1 MMQGDAKTILYAAMY
16 TDGQYTGAISFVSC
30 KEKREWTKEER
41 SQLGELTKIVSAH
54 LARNLAV
61 NASHLRL
68 TVQPGFDPVTGLI
81 SFTRFKEETERLI
94 LGGYG
99 ASYGMAYIDFE
110 DFKHFNR
117 KFGYSAG
124 DELLKNYCGFMTGG
138 LAGKLE
144 VHFSRVV
151 ADQFVLFLPCPK
163 PEETAKW
170 LEERMSGLPR
180 SSMAVCGGSAFG
192 SAPDFIRFLQTVSA
206 LPLPSTRPISPER
219 SFRRLVRR

>member
-1 MMQGDAKTILYAAMY
+1 MTLFHGYDSHGTIVLHEDGMEAYSRPAVRLLMQGDAKTILYAAMY

-30 KEKREWTKEER
+30 KETREWTKEER

-124 DELLKNYCGFMTGG
+124 DELLKNYCGFMTGR

-144 VHFSRVV
+144 VHFSGR
-151 ADQFVLFLPCPK
+151 
-163 PEETAKW
+163 
-170 LEERMSGLPR
+170 
-180 SSMAVCGGSAFG
+180 GGSVCF
-192 SAPDFIRFLQTVSA
+192 VSA
-206 LPLPSTRPISPER
+206 LPEAGGDGKMAGRGA
-219 SFRRLVRR
+219 